1 MNATPLPLRRRVAL
15 ALTALGFLLSTL
27 FAAATIA
34 VTEDY
39 EYVIANEI
47 LRGQAEDYSLRLSN
61 GLPAQLPRTHRLS
74 GYVRADVPARYA
86 GFPLGVHE
94 DEADDSVHVG
104 VFDTSAGRLYFTID
118 LSDIEAL
125 EVHLSWGVVGMVVF
139 GTLLAGL
146 VGWHFAGTAL
156 KPLGRFAQ
164 AVDALPV
171 EPRITELRA
180 QTSADELGRLAG
192 AIDDY
197 QRRLVAADAHEQ
209 AFFADASHE
218 LRTPIAVVQ
227 GAAEVMLDDV
237 DADTDP
243 RRIERLR
250 RLDRGVR
257 EMTDL
262 VEILLVVARRRPLQ
276 PEDVDAM
283 ALLREAIDP
292 LRANPTAPDAEI
304 AASGTLRLPRREASL
319 LLRHVVDR
327 LGWPASGG
335 ALSVRLA
342 GDRLEIAVDGRD
354 DAATATRRSDT
365 GSAGALAQRRAQ
377 RLGWRIEHASAAGI
391 AFVLAGDAMDQGQP
405 G

>member
-171 EPRITELRA
+171 EPRFSYATKG
-180 QTSADELGRLAG
+180 T
-192 AIDDY
+192 
-197 QRRLVAADAHEQ
+197 VAA
-209 AFFADASHE
+209 
-218 LRTPIAVVQ
+218 RTV
-227 GAAEVMLDDV
+227 
-237 DADTDP
+237 
-243 RRIERLR
+243 
-250 RLDRGVR
+250 
-257 EMTDL
+257 
-262 VEILLVVARRRPLQ
+262 
-276 PEDVDAM
+276 
-283 ALLREAIDP
+283 
-292 LRANPTAPDAEI
+292 
-304 AASGTLRLPRREASL
+304 
-319 LLRHVVDR
+319 
-327 LGWPASGG
+327 
-335 ALSVRLA
+335 
-342 GDRLEIAVDGRD
+342 
-354 DAATATRRSDT
+354 
-365 GSAGALAQRRAQ
+365 
-377 RLGWRIEHASAAGI
+377 
-391 AFVLAGDAMDQGQP
+391 
-405 G
+405 